1 MAAAEVASMEEI
13 PMFRSIRVQD
23 YRGLRD
29 LEVSP
34 LRRINLIAGENNTG
48 KTSLLEAIFLLTCA
62 GNPQIAVNPNVI
74 RGLDP
79 DAQVPLAGMLPA
91 GERVPWK
98 EIFSDLDMSRSIEVA
113 GHYFPL
119 GQLEVKITSERPTTT
134 EIPLGSTGDL
144 PITNLQDKRALIFR
158 YNGPDGTRVEGHIR
172 MKGQG
177 IEISQT
183 GTDVPFN
190 ATLLL
195 SGIVSFQEDAV
206 RLGMLRRQKR
216 GDLLLEALRVVEP
229 KLQSIEESSA
239 SGTPMI
245 WGDVGLSELIPLPV
259 MGEGM
264 TRIARLVLAISSS
277 QSGVV
282 LVDEVEN
289 GLHHKVLP
297 KVWGVINTAAAQF
310 NTQIFATTHSFEC
323 IRAAHESLNRDDFRL
338 HRLEVVDSVLSSV
351 TYEPE
356 AIGAAIYHGFE
367 VR

>member
-1 MAAAEVASMEEI
+1 
-13 PMFRSIRVQD
+13 MFSSIKVRN

-48 KTSLLEAIFLLTCA
+48 KTSLLEAIFLLAGA
-62 GNPQIAVNPNVI
+62 GNPQMAVNTNVI
-74 RGLDP
+74 RGLDSGVGV
-79 DAQVPLAGMLPA
+79 QLAGILPA

-98 EIFSDLDMSRSIEVA
+98 EIFSDLDMSRSIDVT
-113 GHYFPL
+113 GDYKPL
-119 GQLEVKITSERPTTT
+119 GQLEVKITSERLTTT

-177 IEISQT
+177 IEISQPAI
-183 GTDVPFN
+183 DVPFN
-190 ATLLL
+190 ATILS
-195 SGIVSFQEDAV
+195 SGIRNTQEDAM
-206 RLGMLRRQKR
+206 RLGMLRTQKL
-216 GDLLLEALRVVEP
+216 GHLLLEALRVVEP
-229 KLQSIEESSA
+229 NLQSVEDSTA

-245 WGDVGLSELIPLPV
+245 RGDVGLSELIPLPV

-264 TRIARLVLAISSS
+264 TRIARLVLAISSAPG
-277 QSGVV
+277 GVV

-297 KVWGVINTAAAQF
+297 KVWEVVDTAAKQF
-310 NTQIFATTHSFEC
+310 DTQIFATTHSFEC
-323 IRAAHESLNRDDFRL
+323 IRAAHESLNGDDFRL

-356 AIGAAIYHGFE
+356 AIEAAIYHGFE